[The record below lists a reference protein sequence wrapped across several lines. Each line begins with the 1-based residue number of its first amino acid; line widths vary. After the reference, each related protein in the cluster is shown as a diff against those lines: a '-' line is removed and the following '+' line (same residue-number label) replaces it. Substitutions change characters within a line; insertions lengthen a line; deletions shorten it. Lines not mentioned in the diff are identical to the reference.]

1 MKKYAFALLIMNALL
16 WANCQS
22 KSPAAAAK
30 ENNVQ
35 AAVPSL
41 PVMPAEEIDRM
52 RTGCTGIDYTFL
64 EPSFS
69 MSVDDPAEVQ
79 ADFGFIGTEAPA
91 LNPACRPIAMIFYK
105 QGTERYY
112 DAELYLNDN
121 CRYLIFTKNGERIYA
136 NSLSEE
142 GVANFQGILD
152 YMKGEMQKM
161 QKGQ

>member
-1 MKKYAFALLIMNALL
+1 MKKYAFAFLIMNALL

-22 KSPAAAAK
+22 KSPAAAA
-30 ENNVQ
+30 EEINVQ
-35 AAVPSL
+35 AAVPSM
-41 PVMPAEEIDRM
+41 PVMPVEEIDRM

-79 ADFGFIGTEAPA
+79 ADFGFIGTESPA
-91 LNPACRPIAMIFYK
+91 LDPSCRPIAMIFYK
-105 QGTERYY
+105 AGTERFY
-112 DAELYLNDN
+112 DAELYLTGN
-121 CRYLIFTKNGERIYA
+121 CQYLIFTKNGERKYA

-161 QKGQ
+161 QNGQ